1 MVMTDEEKRLTAYH
15 EAGHAVVALNCP
27 ASDPI
32 HKATII
38 PRGRA
43 LGMVMRLPE
52 GDRISLARDK
62 LFADLRV
69 ACGGRIAEEM
79 IFGEEK
85 VTTGASSDIKMVSD
99 TARRMVTEWGL
110 SEKLGFLAYGADEQ
124 EVFLGR
130 SVSQQKNLSDSTA
143 KIIDDEIRNIVDN
156 AYLDARKILKKKK
169 KDLDSIA
176 IALLE
181 YETLTND
188 DINNVLNGKKL
199 DKIDTL
205 PKDSDK
211 SDKDKPKSS
220 VPTNPGRIKPG
231 TQPTI

>member
-1 MVMTDEEKRLTAYH
+1 MCPKR
-15 EAGHAVVALNCP
+15 N
-27 ASDPI
+27 S
-32 HKATII
+32 
-38 PRGRA
+38 
-43 LGMVMRLPE
+43 
-52 GDRISLARDK
+52 
-62 LFADLRV
+62 
-69 ACGGRIAEEM
+69 
-79 IFGEEK
+79 
-85 VTTGASSDIKMVSD
+85 
-99 TARRMVTEWGL
+99 

-143 KIIDDEIRNIVDN
+143 KIIDEEIRNIVDD

-188 DINNVLNGKKL
+188 DIKNVLNGKKL
-199 DKIDTL
+199 DKIDPL

-211 SDKDKPKSS
+211 LDKDKPKSS

-231 TQPTI
+231 TQPTN